1 LNLQI
6 KVALLTG
13 IIMAAPFWLFQLWAF
28 IAPGLHKKEKRNS
41 IFFILAAT
49 PFFAAGAFLGYA
61 ILPAAVKV
69 LFGFTPDALSNLVK
83 FDDYLDFVLRIIL
96 LFGLAFELPVFL
108 ISLNLIGFLRGQT
121 ILKPWRIWVFSIVLF
136 TAAFTPT
143 ADPLTM
149 AFLAVPL
156 IALYFASG
164 IFALL
169 NDKRRNKKN
178 EAQV

>member
-1 LNLQI
+1 VRI
-6 KVALLTG
+6 
-13 IIMAAPFWLFQLWAF
+13 
-28 IAPGLHKKEKRNS
+28 
-41 IFFILAAT
+41 
-49 PFFAAGAFLGYA
+49 
-61 ILPAAVKV
+61 
-69 LFGFTPDALSNLVK
+69 LFGFTPEALNNLVK

-136 TAAFTPT
+136 VAAFTPT

-164 IFALL
+164 VFALF
-169 NDKRRNKKN
+169 NDRRRDKKN
-178 EAQV
+178 LDRV